1 MSNIIIFIPPLI
13 ALIALIASF
22 FSFKKAGEIE
32 DRLIVLLNEEFNE
45 AGITVD
51 KLKIVL
57 NGNALSIK
65 GRMRIDEK
73 AEDKEI
79 AKQVEESI
87 YLALS
92 RLGRDEFNL
101 ISDSSERSSIRGHS
115 SYKDELLYKT
125 IDKMESASAA

>member
-13 ALIALIASF
+13 AFIALIASF

-32 DRLIVLLNEEFNE
+32 DRLIVLLNEEFNK

-65 GRMRIDEK
+65 GRMLIDAKE
-73 AEDKEI
+73 EEI
-79 AKQVEESI
+79 AKQVEKSI

-92 RLGRDEFNL
+92 RLGKDESNL
-101 ISDSSERSSIRGHS
+101 ISDSIERSSIRGHS

-125 IDKMESASAA
+125 IDKMESATSVA